1 MRSES
6 NRRRRKS
13 TLCSMADLVV
23 ACSLAEEIRNPTRT
37 VPMAMLTS
45 YLAVSDVLMG
55 CETARSIGG
64 LPDSPRCCSE

>member
-6 NRRRRKS
+6 NRRGPKS

-23 ACSLAEEIRNPTRT
+23 ARSLAEETRNPTRT

-45 YLAVSDVLMG
+45 YLAVSDVLRG